1 MYASYR
7 DNSFPCSATNAPSFS
22 KSSFWSHSW
31 LNFGVEIIKEKV
43 LSHIVDKH
51 IATTEDL
58 NPNIAAISEDTRVEI
73 RILENP
79 CGQAD
84 HEHDLTSIN
93 YIRV

>member
-43 LSHIVDKH
+43 LSHIVDKY

>member
-1 MYASYR
+1 ME
-7 DNSFPCSATNAPSFS
+7 T
-22 KSSFWSHSW
+22 
-31 LNFGVEIIKEKV
+31 IKEKV

-58 NPNIAAISEDTRVEI
+58 HPNVAAISEDTQVEI
-73 RILENP
+73 ILENP

-84 HEHDLTSIN
+84 HEHDFTSIN

>member
-1 MYASYR
+1 M
-7 DNSFPCSATNAPSFS
+7 
-22 KSSFWSHSW
+22 
-31 LNFGVEIIKEKV
+31 
-43 LSHIVDKH
+43 VDKY

-58 NPNIAAISEDTRVEI
+58 DPNIAAISEDTRVEI

-84 HEHDLTSIN
+84 HEHDFTSMN